1 MQPAQVRK
9 LREFYRRALLDDTVA
24 FWVRHGIDR
33 ECGGFLTH
41 LTREGAVYGTDKPIW
56 FAGRGTWLF
65 AELYRVYG
73 ESSFRELAL
82 HGARFLDAHGFDTD
96 GRMYF
101 LVDRTGRPL
110 RQRRYHYS
118 DVFAVLAYAALASIG
133 ISQYRERATARF
145 DRLVHDLNTPDPH
158 PKVNPAVRPTR
169 SLSPVMCLLAVADAV
184 QPIVGA
190 RAEAIIDT
198 AVTEVFEHFV
208 RSEDATV
215 RETVS
220 ADGSLLDTPEGRVMN
235 PGHAIE
241 TAWFMLEIARRR
253 DDRVLLGRALKVLD
267 GSLARGWDAE
277 YGGLFYF
284 IDVAGLP
291 SPYLEHDMK
300 LWWPHCEALYATL
313 LAHHLTGD
321 EAYADHF
328 QRVHDWTFAHFPD
341 PEHGEWFGY
350 LRRDGSVAS
359 TMKGGLWKGP
369 FHIPRAV
376 MLCHQLLERM

>member
-1 MQPAQVRK
+1 
-9 LREFYRRALLDDTVA
+9 
-24 FWVRHGIDR
+24 
-33 ECGGFLTH
+33 
-41 LTREGAVYGTDKPIW
+41 
-56 FAGRGTWLF
+56 
-65 AELYRVYG
+65 
-73 ESSFRELAL
+73 
-82 HGARFLDAHGFDTD
+82 
-96 GRMYF
+96 
-101 LVDRTGRPL
+101 
-110 RQRRYHYS
+110 
-118 DVFAVLAYAALASIG
+118 
-133 ISQYRERATARF
+133 
-145 DRLVHDLNTPDPH
+145 
-158 PKVNPAVRPTR
+158 
-169 SLSPVMCLLAVADAV
+169 
-184 QPIVGA
+184 
-190 RAEAIIDT
+190 
-198 AVTEVFEHFV
+198 VTEVFEHFV